1 MGLRFGFLST
11 YPPTQCGIATFA
23 ESLVRHLHRSGAHVG
38 VVRLVDEPEVQV
50 LPVVHQWVRGRR
62 GAEIDAA
69 LVLDDFDVAVVQHEY
84 GIFGGPDGED
94 VLDVV
99 QRLSVP
105 VITVLHTVLTNPTP
119 NQHRV
124 LAALVDRS
132 AALVT
137 MTETA
142 RDRLVAGWGVDPA
155 TVTVIPH
162 GAEDNR
168 TDHPSPLA
176 AVPQRPTL
184 LTWGLLSEGKGIEW
198 ALLALAELRET
209 TELPRY
215 RVLGRTHP
223 KVLERDGEAYRES
236 LMSMTRHLGLEGH
249 VDFDSRY
256 LSGPDLRRA
265 VSEADIVV
273 LPYDSA
279 EQVTSGVLTEAVAA
293 GKPVISTSFPHAVEL
308 LSGGAGILV
317 PQRDPAAI
325 AEALHR
331 LLTVPGLRDHMAR
344 EARGLA
350 ASLLWPAVSQR
361 YIELGRALRGHGR
374 VELPE
379 RDLASHGAIAL
390 GAELRSA
397 V

>member
-23 ESLVRHLHRSGAHVG
+23 ESLVRHLQRSGAHVG

-62 GAEIDAA
+62 GADLDTA

-84 GIFGGPDGED
+84 GIFGGADGED

-99 QRLSVP
+99 ERLSLP
-105 VITVLHTVLTNPTP
+105 VITVLHTVLTHPTA
-119 NQHRV
+119 NQHRI
-124 LAALVDRS
+124 LAALAARS
-132 AALVT
+132 SALVT

-142 RDRLVAGWGVDPA
+142 RDRLVAGWQVDPA
-155 TVTVIPH
+155 KITVIPH

-168 TDHPSPLA
+168 TDHVSALTD
-176 AVPQRPTL
+176 VPRRPTV

-198 ALLALAELRET
+198 ALLALAELRT
-209 TELPRY
+209 TADLPRY

-236 LMSMTRHLGLEGH
+236 LLSMTRHLDLQDNVE
-249 VDFDSRY
+249 FDARY
-256 LSGPDLRRA
+256 LSSSELRRA
-265 VSEADIVV
+265 VNAADVV
-273 LPYDSA
+273 LLPYDSE

-293 GKPVISTSFPHAVEL
+293 GKPVISTEFPHAVEL
-308 LSGGAGILV
+308 LSGGAGIVV
-317 PQRDPAAI
+317 PRRDPSAI
-325 AEALHR
+325 SHALRRVLTEA
-331 LLTVPGLRDHMAR
+331 GLRDSMAR
-344 EARGLA
+344 EA
-350 ASLLWPAVSQR
+350 VD
-361 YIELGRALRGHGR
+361 LGG
-374 VELPE
+374 
-379 RDLASHGAIAL
+379 RDLASHGAIEL
-390 GAELRSA
+390 GAALRSA

>member
-23 ESLVRHLHRSGAHVG
+23 ESLVRHLQRSGAHVG

-62 GAEIDAA
+62 GADLDTA

-84 GIFGGPDGED
+84 GIFGGADGED

-99 QRLSVP
+99 ERLSLP
-105 VITVLHTVLTNPTP
+105 VITVLHTVLTHPTA
-119 NQHRV
+119 NQHRI
-124 LAALVDRS
+124 LAALAARS
-132 AALVT
+132 SALVT

-142 RDRLVAGWGVDPA
+142 RDRLVAGWQVDPA
-155 TVTVIPH
+155 KITVIPH

-168 TDHPSPLA
+168 TDHVSALTD
-176 AVPQRPTL
+176 VPRRPTV

-198 ALLALAELRET
+198 ALLALAELRT
-209 TELPRY
+209 TADLPRY

-236 LMSMTRHLGLEGH
+236 LLSMTRHLDLQDN
-249 VDFDSRY
+249 VQFDARY
-256 LSGPDLRRA
+256 LSSSELRRA
-265 VSEADIVV
+265 VSAADLVL
-273 LPYDSA
+273 LPYDSE

-293 GKPVISTSFPHAVEL
+293 GKPVISTEFPHAVEL
-308 LSGGAGILV
+308 LSGGAGIVV
-317 PQRDPAAI
+317 PRRDPSAI
-325 AEALHR
+325 SHALRRVLTEA
-331 LLTVPGLRDHMAR
+331 GLRDSMAR

-350 ASLLWPAVSQR
+350 AAMLWPAVAQR
-361 YIELGRALRGHGR
+361 YIELGRGLGPGT
-374 VELPE
+374 VDLGE
-379 RDLASHGAIAL
+379 RDLASHGAIEL
-390 GAELRSA
+390 GAALRSA